1 MQQVQIRHRLAR
13 LLPILSVPVDASAQT
28 AGSDAAAVTS
38 SAADWGPVAALVAVV
53 VALIVVIGGTA
64 KLYDAK
70 RKREGDA
77 LMLQARMSDALLR
90 DFVKF
95 PITAVAD
102 GSMWR
107 RAPLVLTI
115 KGSVSTSE
123 ERDAVMRLVGQELS
137 RYPGVRAED
146 HLMVDPLLGKERV
159 GTPSR

>member
-1 MQQVQIRHRLAR
+1 MQRVHIRHRLAR
-13 LLPILSVPVDASAQT
+13 LLPILTVPVNASAQT
-28 AGSDAAAVTS
+28 AGSDAS
-38 SAADWGPVAALVAVV
+38 SAANWGAVAALVAVV
-53 VALIVVIGGTA
+53 VALIVIIGGAT

-95 PITAVAD
+95 PITAVAG

-115 KGSVSTSE
+115 KGSVSTPE
-123 ERDAVMRLVGQELS
+123 ERDAVMRLVGQELA
-137 RYPGVRAED
+137 RHPGVRAED
-146 HLMVDPLLGKERV
+146 YLMVDPLVGKERV
-159 GTPSR
+159 GTTSR